1 MRVTRL
7 FRTMLGFARTVVER
21 VAVEAEASIEVDAR
35 PSTRRAR
42 CGGCGRKGKRL
53 HGTQGKAREWRHL
66 GMWGRRVIIKAT
78 VHRVLCRRCGV
89 RTMDVPWARPGSV
102 FTRAFENEV
111 AWMLQRTDQTT
122 VARYFRI
129 SWRAVGRIARRVV
142 AESVDG
148 SRLDGLQFIGVD
160 EINYGR
166 PQKFLTVV
174 VDHIS
179 GRTVW
184 AAPGKSAETLG
195 LFFAELGP
203 ERSTAIEIVT
213 MDMSAAYT
221 RAVHDHAPQ
230 AEIVYDRFHVVQL
243 LNAAVDEVRRE
254 AMRMADDEEKRSLK
268 STRWPLLKNPWNL
281 TRRERQK
288 LSDLQRN
295 NRRIYRAY
303 LLKESFQQIYDAPS
317 VAHADDLFVGW
328 YAWARRSALAPF
340 RKFAATIKSY
350 WPAVRRFLE
359 VKLTNAIVEG
369 TNSKVRMISH
379 RAFGFHS
386 AAALIA
392 MIYLN
397 CSNIVIPFIG
407 W

>member
-7 FRTMLGFARTVVER
+7 FRTILGFARAVIAR
-21 VAVEAEASIEVDAR
+21 VTIEVEGPIEVAAR
-35 PSTRRAR
+35 PSARRPR
-42 CGGCGRKGKRL
+42 CGGCGKKAKRL
-53 HGTQGKAREWRHL
+53 HGTRGKAREWRHL
-66 GMWGRRVIIKAT
+66 GMWGRRVIIRAM
-78 VHRVLCRRCGV
+78 VHRVLCRGCGV
-89 RTMDVPWARPGSV
+89 RTMEVPWARPGSV

-111 AWMLQRTDQTT
+111 AWMVQRTDQTS
-122 VARYFRI
+122 VSRYFGI
-129 SWRAVGRIARRVV
+129 SWRAVGRIAGRVV
-142 AESVDG
+142 AEALDG
-148 SRLDGLQFIGVD
+148 SRLDGLVFIGVD

-166 PQKFLTVV
+166 PQKFLTCV

-184 AAPGKSAETLG
+184 AAPGKSADTLG

-203 ERSTAIEIVT
+203 ERSQAIEIVT

-221 RAVHDHAPQ
+221 KAVRDHAPQ

-254 AMRMADDEEKRSLK
+254 AMRIADDEQKRSLK

-317 VAHADDLFVGW
+317 AARADDLFAEW

-340 RKFAATIKSY
+340 RKFAATIQSY

-397 CSNIVIPFIG
+397 CSNITIPFTG

>member
-7 FRTMLGFARTVVER
+7 FRTILGFARAVVER
-21 VAVEAEASIEVDAR
+21 VALEAVGPIEVAVR
-35 PSTRRAR
+35 PSARRAR
-42 CGGCGRKGKRL
+42 CGRCNRKGKRL

-66 GMWGRRVIIKAT
+66 GMWGRPVIIRAT
-78 VHRVLCRRCGV
+78 VHRVLCGRCGV
-89 RTMDVPWARPGSV
+89 KTMDVPWARPGSV

-122 VARYFRI
+122 VSRYFRI

-142 AESVDG
+142 AEALDG
-148 SRLDGLQFIGVD
+148 SRLDGLVFIGVD
-160 EINYGR
+160 EISYGR
-166 PQKFLTVV
+166 PQKFLTCV

-184 AAPGKSAETLG
+184 AAEGKSAETLG
-195 LFFAELGP
+195 LFFSELGV
-203 ERSTAIEIVT
+203 ERSQLIEIVT

-221 RAVHDHAPQ
+221 RAVQDHAPQ
-230 AEIVYDRFHVVQL
+230 ADIVYDRFHVVQL

-254 AMRMADDEEKRSLK
+254 AVRDAEDEQMRSLK
-268 STRWPLLKNPWNL
+268 SSRWALLKNPWNL
-281 TRRERQK
+281 TRPERQK
-288 LSDLQRN
+288 LSELQRN

-317 VAHADDLFVGW
+317 AAEADGLFYEW
-328 YAWARRSALAPF
+328 SAWERRSRLDPF
-340 RKFAATIKSY
+340 RKFAATIERY

-369 TNSKVRMISH
+369 TNSKIRMISH

-386 AAALIA
+386 AAALIT

-397 CSNIVIPFIG
+397 CSNIAIPFIG

>member
-7 FRTMLGFARTVVER
+7 FRTILGFARTVLER
-21 VAVEAEASIEVDAR
+21 VTIDPDGPIEIAAR
-35 PSTRRAR
+35 PRGLRAR
-42 CGGCGRKGKRL
+42 CGGCGKRAKRL
-53 HGTQGKAREWRHL
+53 HGTQGKLREWRHL
-66 GMWGRRVIIKAT
+66 GLWGRALIIKAR
-78 VHRVLCRRCGV
+78 VWRVLCRQCGV
-89 RTMDVPWARPGSV
+89 RTMEVPWARAGSV

-122 VARYFRI
+122 VSRYFRI
-129 SWRAVGRIARRVV
+129 SWRAAGRIARRVV
-142 AESVDG
+142 AETLDG
-148 SRLDGLQFIGVD
+148 SRLDGLVFIGVD
-160 EINYGR
+160 EICYGR
-166 PQKFLTVV
+166 PQKYLTRV

-184 AAPGKSAETLG
+184 AGAGKSGETLG

-203 ERSTAIEIVT
+203 ERSKAIEIVT
-213 MDMSAAYT
+213 MDMSAAYEK
-221 RAVHDHAPQ
+221 AVRDHVPH

-243 LNAAVDEVRRE
+243 VNAAVDEVRRE
-254 AMRMADDEEKRSLK
+254 EVRLAEPEQKKSLK

-281 TRRERQK
+281 WRNERQK
-288 LSDLQRN
+288 LSELQRN
-295 NRRIYRAY
+295 NRRLYRAY
-303 LLKESFQQIYDAPS
+303 LLKESFQEIYEAPS
-317 VAHADDLFVGW
+317 STQADGLFSEW
-328 YAWARRSALAPF
+328 YRWARRSRLEPF
-340 RKFAATIKSY
+340 RTLAATLDDHWSGI
-350 WPAVRRFLE
+350 RRFLE
-359 VKLTNAIVEG
+359 VKLTNALVEG
-369 TNSKVRMISH
+369 SNSKVRMISH

>member
-1 MRVTRL
+1 VRVTRL
-7 FRTMLGFARTVVER
+7 FRMMLGFARSVVVDVRLNAEER
-21 VAVEAEASIEVDAR
+21 IEVDAR
-35 PSTRRAR
+35 PSMRRAR

-66 GMWGRRVIIKAT
+66 GMWGRRVIIRAR
-78 VHRVLCRRCGV
+78 VHRVLCRQCGV
-89 RTMDVPWARPGSV
+89 RTMEVPWARPGSV
-102 FTRAFENEV
+102 FTRVFENEV

-122 VARYFRI
+122 VARYFGI
-129 SWRAVGRIARRVV
+129 SWRAAGRIARRVV
-142 AESVDG
+142 AEALEG
-148 SRLDGLQFIGVD
+148 SRLDGLRLIGVD
-160 EINYGR
+160 EISYGR
-166 PQKFLTVV
+166 PQKFLTMV
-174 VDHIS
+174 VDHAS

-184 AAPGKSAETLG
+184 AAPGKSSETLG

-203 ERSTAIEIVT
+203 ERSQAIEIVT

-221 RAVHDHAPQ
+221 KAVQDHAPH

-243 LNAAVDEVRRE
+243 LNAAVDAVRRE
-254 AMRMADDEEKRSLK
+254 AIRMASDEQKRSLK
-268 STRWPLLKNPWNL
+268 SSRWPLLKNPWNL
-281 TRRERQK
+281 TRTEQEK
-288 LSDLQRN
+288 LSSLQRN
-295 NRRIYRAY
+295 NRGIYRAY

-317 VAHADDLFVGW
+317 LKQADHWFREW
-328 YAWARRSALAPF
+328 YGWARRSALDPF
-340 RKFAATIKSY
+340 RKFAATIKNY

-386 AAALIA
+386 ASSLIA

-397 CSNIVIPFIG
+397 CSNIIIPFTG